1 MPSREKRTMDAR
13 TIAFVLMMG
22 ILGNTLFA
30 ITYYGGSIAPGV
42 AVDFSL
48 IAVFV
53 AAYYGGPWIGLASGL
68 FVGIM
73 PGIMF
78 GPMGMAS
85 WLGLVGL
92 PLGKGLTGLT
102 AGIVSR
108 GLKLGHRPYSSVA
121 AVPASLLSYIPE
133 CIFTYAYFSV
143 LMPFFFGNN
152 LEYVFIYVI
161 LPKAL
166 AEVTIM
172 SFIMGILIGNH
183 GFSDFVSRFFTKTN
197 IVPKLRTATSD

>member
-1 MPSREKRTMDAR
+1 MPSRETRTMDAR

-30 ITYYGGSIAPGV
+30 ITYYGGSIAPGI

-53 AAYYGGPWIGLASGL
+53 AAYYGGPWIGLVSGL

-92 PLGKGLTGLT
+92 PIGKGLTGLT

-108 GLKLGHRPYSSVA
+108 GLKLGRRPYSSVA
-121 AVPASLLSYIPE
+121 TVPASLLSYIPE

-143 LMPFFFGNN
+143 LMPFFFGKN

-172 SFIMGILIGNH
+172 SFIMGILIGNR
-183 GFSDFVSRFFTKTN
+183 GFSGFVSRFFTKTN